1 MRKSRLI
8 VALMLFLSVLGI
20 AFSLSMG
27 NTHAVTPENVGE
39 FAADASDS
47 FPWLAGNE
55 EDIQAL
61 FVAAYEAQEWTQA
74 GTTLVQPVQLDRARH
89 GVFQIFGEGADFEGA
104 LALTEFSS
112 NRVLVIKD
120 QAALTELMTLATI
133 TNNNEN
139 GLLLDIVESE
149 GETYYVTDRRNLDGI
164 FKIVNGVPEYLNLR
178 IGIGTGTYGDVMW
191 NDYAKAYKFSVN
203 FASSLG
209 LPTGPVARYDYTTR
223 NLDNQGAYI
232 GEETSI
238 KTYTKQPFENGWLIQ
253 ARFQIRNE
261 DGSLGGQHNVI
272 YPAAAILTDMY
283 DLVTGLEDN
292 ATFNVTGAPISMEYD
307 VDGVRMQN
315 FEYGY
320 VKVEEGVATFTV
332 DRIVDNQGTEMDRR
346 VGHIYPTWQ
355 FLLGGGIS
363 PYQLAWEI
371 LRVAENFRNTFG
383 AIIRR
388 GGINDQF
395 RVPVHK
401 ANGAPVSGLWF
412 SFAGGTEHQALG
424 AASIFIFHAHWY
436 TGANE
441 VAPGFNNPAYLI
453 DAQDG
458 IGRPISEFVRFEA
471 ADSQYQWYEGGFVF
485 IHNSREDRAA
495 GGLHVIKNAD
505 FDAWMGEFDSVEDKI
520 LSLEY
525 DVTFLDSEDN
535 VIEVVKVGYN
545 QLATT
550 HAPTAPAVPDYDF
563 AGWTPDID
571 TKPIIEDTTFKAD
584 YAINQGTP
592 EEGKIGYLNF
602 DVEENSGVFWY
613 DVEANKITVDNAD
626 LYRAWRSGRD
636 NVEDALALGGL
647 PLYADANNLVT
658 TLWHFVLDEGV
669 VTKNATIGTVPSDVT
684 TLKSFRATVTINE
697 AVQAIISDSFGD
709 TYVYTT
715 DHLDHDL
722 GLPVGAATAVDR
734 TANTTIFE
742 TSNATTFKVIV
753 QEFEH
758 GFIFQEEYTHAAF
771 PLFGAMLTEWE
782 RLGGLNGEDALG
794 TPLGVPVT
802 YEGVTYQ
809 NFTNGYLSYDGT
821 EFTVEYGVVKV
832 DNKGRELDG
841 RAGLTEGR
849 NNVKIGHPDFETEM
863 LRAFLAYQVA
873 FTEVLDAGYNL
884 DEVGNAAKFIHEWG
898 GSGISNSFR
907 NSGSTSNA
915 WGLAGHLNVV
925 LRSPDAEAYFI
936 VDEFLNKYAENGMR
950 GALGFP
956 ASNVFELE
964 IKVDNTG
971 AVKVDGDITLTV
983 KFQNFVGGYV
993 RVYVYNDAVV
1003 VEEFFEG
1010 NVNTNGEL
1018 VVEGDVTAMNP
1029 FTLNDPE
1036 PADTSAL
1043 EAKLA
1048 ELKAQ
1053 KEDVIALL
1061 ESDDLADLPKTN
1073 KYAPKALLDE
1083 INAEITRIEA
1093 LIAGGEMTDAEVLEE
1108 IENVEDLMLDLENS
1122 TVNGQKEDDTTNPGD
1137 DDDDDNVDDDNDD
1150 KEESKGLSIGAII
1163 GIVAGSLV
1171 VVGAAV
1177 FAIFRFVIKKRV

>member
-39 FAADASDS
+39 FAPDASVDH
-47 FPWLAGNE
+47 PWLAGNE
-55 EDIQAL
+55 DRIQAL

-89 GVFQIFGEGADFEGA
+89 GLFQIFGEGADFEGA
-104 LALTEFSS
+104 LALTEFSGD
-112 NRVLVIKD
+112 RVLVIKD
-120 QAALTELMTLATI
+120 PLALTELMTLATI
-133 TNNNEN
+133 ENNNES
-139 GLLLDIVESE
+139 GILLDVVESE

-164 FKIVNGVPEYLNLR
+164 FKMVEGVPEYLNLR
-178 IGIGTGTYGDVMW
+178 VGVGTGTYSDIMW
-191 NDYAKAYKFSVN
+191 NDYNNAYKFSTQ
-203 FASSLG
+203 FMTSLG
-209 LPTGPVARYDYTTR
+209 LPLGAVARVEYTTR
-223 NLDNQGAYI
+223 NLNDDGTYNGDA
-232 GEETSI
+232 TSI
-238 KTYTKQPFENGWLIQ
+238 KYHTKQQFENGYIMQ
-253 ARFQIRNE
+253 ARMQVRNG
-261 DGSLGGQHNVI
+261 DGTLGGHQNVQH
-272 YPAAAILTDMY
+272 PAAPILNDMY
-283 DLVTGLEDN
+283 ALVTGLEN
-292 ATFNVTGAPISMEYD
+292 NETFNVTGAPVSLEYTI
-307 VDGVRMQN
+307 DGVRMQN

-320 VKVEEGVATFTV
+320 VKVEDGDATFVV
-332 DRIVDNQGTEMDRR
+332 DKVVDSKGTEMNRR
-346 VGHIYPTWQ
+346 VGAVYNNWDTWR
-355 FLLGGGIS
+355 LSGNSNLYLGR
-363 PYQLAWEI
+363 WET
-371 LRVAENFRNTFG
+371 LRITQNFRNTFG
-383 AIIRR
+383 QIIRDDRIDDHNAGPSLR
-388 GGINDQF
+388 GSA
-395 RVPVHK
+395 P
-401 ANGAPVSGLWF
+401 NGGLWYGF
-412 SFAGGTEHQALG
+412 PGGKEHQQLG
-424 AASIFIFHAHWY
+424 AGSIVLYQNYWY
-436 TGANE
+436 LDAYE
-441 VAPGFNNPAYLI
+441 LAPGFNNAVVLF
-453 DAQDG
+453 DNLANGG
-458 IGRPISEFVRFEA
+458 IGRPIAEFVRFEA
-471 ADSQYQWYEGGFVF
+471 ADSQYQWFENGFAF
-485 IHNSREDRAA
+485 IHNSRENRAA
-495 GGLHVIKNAD
+495 GGLHIIKNED
-505 FDAWMGEFDSVEDKI
+505 FDAWIGEFESVEDKI
-520 LSLEY
+520 LSLEF
-525 DVTFLDSEDN
+525 DVTFLDRNDEI
-535 VIEVVKVGYN
+535 IEVVKVKYN
-545 QLATT
+545 QTAASK
-550 HAPTAPAVPDYDF
+550 APTAPVVPDYDF
-563 AGWTPDID
+563 VGWTPNVD
-571 TKPIIEDTTFKAD
+571 TKPIIENTTFKAD
-584 YAINQGTP
+584 YAINKGTP
-592 EEGKIGYLNF
+592 ETGKIGYLNF
-602 DVEENSGVFWY
+602 DIKEESAEFWY
-613 DVEANKITVDNAD
+613 DVEANKITVDDVD
-626 LYRAWRSGRD
+626 LFNAWRHGRD
-636 NVEDALALGGL
+636 NAADALAQGGL
-647 PLYADANNLVT
+647 PLYADDTNLVT

-709 TYVYTT
+709 TYVYTM
-715 DHLDHDL
+715 DHLEHDL
-722 GLPVGAATAVDR
+722 GLPVGAATAVNR

-742 TSNATTFKVIV
+742 TSNVTTFKVIV

-771 PLFGAMLTEWE
+771 PLFGAMLTEWQ

-863 LRAFLAYQVA
+863 LRAFLAYQAA
-873 FTEVLDAGYNL
+873 FTKILDAGYNL

-898 GSGISNSFR
+898 GAGISNSFR
-907 NSGSTSNA
+907 NSGSTSNV
-915 WGLAGHLNVV
+915 WGLAQHLNVV

-950 GALGFP
+950 SALGFP

-971 AVKVDGDITLTV
+971 AVKAEGDITLTV

-1018 VVEGDVTAMNP
+1018 VVDGDVAAMNP

-1073 KYAPKALLDE
+1073 KYAPKALLDD

-1093 LIAGGEMTDAEVLEE
+1093 LIASGEMTDAEVLEE

-1137 DDDDDNVDDDNDD
+1137 DDDDDNDD